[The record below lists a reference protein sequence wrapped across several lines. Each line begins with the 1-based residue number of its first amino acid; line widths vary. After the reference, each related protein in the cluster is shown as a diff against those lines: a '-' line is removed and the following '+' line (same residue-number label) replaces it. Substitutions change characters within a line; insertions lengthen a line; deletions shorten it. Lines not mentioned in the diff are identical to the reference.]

1 MDVHDPREVSAMRF
15 LCVFKAIEGAPPSA
29 KEAAE
34 MGALIGEM
42 AAARVLLAAEGCL
55 PSSKGTRV
63 RLSKG
68 TFTVTDGP
76 FTESKELIGGFA
88 LIQTSSMTEAIEW
101 TKRFIRVA
109 GDGETEIRELHDA
122 PAFANV

>member
-1 MDVHDPREVSAMRF
+1 LARWPPRASYSQPKGVS
-15 LCVFKAIEGAPPSA
+15 
-29 KEAAE
+29 
-34 MGALIGEM
+34 
-42 AAARVLLAAEGCL
+42 RV
-55 PSSKGTRV
+55 PKGTRV

-88 LIQTSSMTEAIEW
+88 LIQTSSMTEAVEW

>member
-1 MDVHDPREVSAMRF
+1 MRF

-29 KEAAE
+29 KEVAE
-34 MGALIGEM
+34 MGALMGEM
-42 AAARVLLAAEGCL
+42 AAAGVLLAAEGCL
-55 PSSKGTRV
+55 PSVKGTRV

-68 TFTVTDGP
+68 TFTITDGP

-88 LIQTSSMTEAIEW
+88 LIQTSSMSEAVEW

-109 GDGETEIRELHDA
+109 GDGETEIRELHDT
-122 PAFANV
+122 PAFTHG